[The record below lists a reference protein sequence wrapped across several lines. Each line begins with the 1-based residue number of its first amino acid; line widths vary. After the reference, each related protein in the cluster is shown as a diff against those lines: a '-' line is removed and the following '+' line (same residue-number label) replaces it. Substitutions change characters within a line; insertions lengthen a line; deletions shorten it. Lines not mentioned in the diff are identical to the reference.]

1 MRKFIILVTIISVL
15 CMMSAGFAQ
24 EAKSSKFQYIGV
36 KKCKMCHK
44 GEKKGNIFEK
54 WQQRGHANAYA
65 QLASEKS
72 KEVAK
77 KAGVKGDPQQAKQCL
92 SCHITGYL
100 ASADQKT
107 ETLTMEEGVSCE
119 ACHGAGSGYKSLK
132 IMKDLNA
139 GKLKG
144 ADYGLVNLSEKYQLF
159 LKAVIPNEVRNLI
172 FTKILD
178 LQISPFGR
186 NDTKL
191 FPRQTL
197 ISVRLEG
204 NAGNPVCGKL
214 FVTQILTVIYFF

>member
-144 ADYGLVNLSEKYQLF
+144 ADYGLVNPDKSVCVTCHNPNSPTYKEFNYEE
-159 LKAVIPNEVRNLI
+159 AVKKIAHPLPET
-172 FTKILD
+172 TK
-178 LQISPFGR
+178 
-186 NDTKL
+186 
-191 FPRQTL
+191 
-197 ISVRLEG
+197 
-204 NAGNPVCGKL
+204 
-214 FVTQILTVIYFF
+214 